1 MSRRRCRHR
10 NTEVQWHQ
18 DRVRIPAPEE
28 GPIYH
33 YVELR
38 RCVTCGELMGM
49 GPSNDEWPEI
59 RIEIRAAAIYA
70 GGTTSGC
77 TFDEAEGWYRYPD
90 GNPVNDPQH
99 QSLALVGWVASRH
112 AGWLAHHIADHDQTD
127 TQNVLSPSFLVRY
140 SRQHS
145 EDEPFPEPE
154 VTITIPT
161 ASRRPLDRVPTCNE
175 PSCCFTD
182 RCQAP
187 ADCRGRQ

>member
-10 NTEVQWHQ
+10 NTEVRWHQ

-49 GPSNDEWPEI
+49 GPSNDEWPEV

-70 GGTTSGC
+70 VGTTSGC
-77 TFDEAEGWYRYPD
+77 TFDEVEGWYRYPD

-99 QSLALVGWVASRH
+99 QSLALIGWVASRH
-112 AGWLAHHIADHDQTD
+112 AGWLAHLIADHDELQ
-127 TQNVLSPSFLVRY
+127 RIG
-140 SRQHS
+140 
-145 EDEPFPEPE
+145 EPPHRH
-154 VTITIPT
+154 VNCI
-161 ASRRPLDRVPTCNE
+161 E

-187 ADCRGRQ
+187 ADCRGKR